1 MERMEKNTRRNRNK
15 KTQTIRKM
23 EKEGGK
29 FIICISCFVSS
40 FYYDYFLDFIWCE
53 PMNWFHN
60 RFSIEISIMHSI
72 DKSIPLRHPR
82 SCGFNGPKKFI
93 STLDEKTRLEKEE
106 WDIFFFQENW
116 LQFVYSVLWSQHHVE
131 SSQLNI
137 QCVQHRNNP
146 FAVRNT
152 IESAHIHC
160 VLSCSFCKYV

>member
-1 MERMEKNTRRNRNK
+1 MERMEKNTRRNQNK

-93 STLDEKTRLEKEE
+93 STLCEKTRLEKEE
-106 WDIFFFQENW
+106 WDIFFSRKLTSIRVFGT
-116 LQFVYSVLWSQHHVE
+116 LKSTSCRVE
-131 SSQLNI
+131 SVEHSVCSAPQ
-137 QCVQHRNNP
+137 QPFRSTEHHRKC
-146 FAVRNT
+146 T
-152 IESAHIHC
+152 HSLCIE
-160 VLSCSFCKYV
+160 L